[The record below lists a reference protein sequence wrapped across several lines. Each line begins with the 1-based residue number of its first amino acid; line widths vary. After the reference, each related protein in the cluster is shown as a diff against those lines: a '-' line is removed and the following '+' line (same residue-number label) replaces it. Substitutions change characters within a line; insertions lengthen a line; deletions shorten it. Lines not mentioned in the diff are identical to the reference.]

1 MVVER
6 DALRVGV
13 DVDGGEDYVGEVD
26 AGFLEKG
33 EDGDGVA
40 RGGVVRL
47 VVGYEARDMLV
58 REGGHFALLML
69 LFW

>member
-1 MVVER
+1 M
-6 DALRVGV
+6 
-13 DVDGGEDYVGEVD
+13 GEVD

>member
-1 MVVER
+1 M
-6 DALRVGV
+6 
-13 DVDGGEDYVGEVD
+13 GEVD
-26 AGFLEKG
+26 AGLLEEG

-47 VVGYEARDMLV
+47 VVGYEAGGVLMGER
-58 REGGHFALLML
+58 GHFALLML